1 MGKRFKMER
10 FSKFRKCVASK
21 GLTGAL
27 FGCVA
32 RAEVGYENLLA
43 RCWRGG
49 ISHGGAGLKA
59 GAMKKKLRK
68 AAV

>member
-10 FSKFRKCVASK
+10 FFKFEKCMASK

-32 RAEVGYENLLA
+32 RKGVTGEILV
-43 RCWRGG
+43 
-49 ISHGGAGLKA
+49 SVQGLRSEE
-59 GAMKKKLRK
+59 MSDDFTQEYTT
-68 AAV
+68 

>member
-10 FSKFRKCVASK
+10 LFKFRKCVASK

-32 RAEVGYENLLA
+32 RAEVGYENLMLVVGGEVLA
-43 RCWRGG
+43 T
-49 ISHGGAGLKA
+49 AEPGLRPA
-59 GAMKKKLRK
+59 P
-68 AAV
+68 